1 MISTVLSN
9 IIGFIMLIIITMCF
23 FKSTR
28 KLLLTLLK
36 YIWSKIELREI
47 VINLVKRFLAEFKTA
62 KNLMDRENKNE
73 RYMYLACT
81 IISFTILVYNYK
93 FNYILFLSFFTYFI
107 FKALTKEVREYF
119 IKLKH
124 EKMSNKYKDLS
135 KIFDNKVKVI
145 AFDKNNGIFKLNSFV
160 PITDIEKK
168 SAHIEHW
175 INKEIESIKRDP
187 KNFRLIYIKTKFAE
201 SKKYKK
207 SAKFNDFYMLSDYI
221 KTIEINKKYNLPAMF
236 GVDKNGNN
244 IVVDMMDMY
253 HTFISGETS
262 GGKSTLLNTIIQSMQ
277 YFCNNVMFIMVDF
290 KLVGLGIYRNFKNCI
305 FVKSDTEFR
314 EKLEWLQ
321 NEMMKRYETF
331 LENEVMDIFEYHK
344 IGKKMNYIVL
354 VIDEISNIKLSGNNK
369 KNKNDEQT
377 IDIED
382 TIANLL
388 NMARAAGIILI
399 ACTQNPYGVE
409 LKTNIRNKF
418 ITNIS
423 GRIIRPEVQKM
434 TGVTGT
440 EHLQR
445 GEFKMKS
452 TNINELEFKA
462 YFQNRLNNYV
472 FNELKNMYGYG
483 GVNLEKNIV
492 DIEEFKNKS

>member
-1 MISTVLSN
+1 MAKSKQDERIVQVFEWGLNRLYKISKRAGTEVLNFRS
-9 IIGFIMLIIITMCF
+9 ILRTKEKFLLISFLIISYTFLIYHKAAPGFYFLNPLFYFF
-23 FKSTR
+23 FKGIY
-28 KLLLTLLK
+28 KELKENAIALK
-36 YIWSKIELREI
+36 YKGI
-47 VINLVKRFLAEFKTA
+47 
-62 KNLMDRENKNE
+62 
-73 RYMYLACT
+73 
-81 IISFTILVYNYK
+81 
-93 FNYILFLSFFTYFI
+93 
-107 FKALTKEVREYF
+107 
-119 IKLKH
+119 
-124 EKMSNKYKDLS
+124 S
-135 KIFDNKVKVI
+135 KIFDNKVRVIEAKGGIIKV
-145 AFDKNNGIFKLNSFV
+145 FKLHSYIPLTEV
-160 PITDIEKK
+160 EKK
-168 SAHIEHW
+168 LSHIEHFL
-175 INKEIESIKRDP
+175 NKEIESIKRDP
-187 KNFRLIYIKTKFAE
+187 KNFRLIYIKTKITE
-201 SKKYKK
+201 GKKGKK
-207 SAKFNDFYMLSDYI
+207 VSNFNSFYMLHDYI
-221 KTIEINKKYNLPAMF
+221 KTIQVNKKINLPAML
-236 GVDKNGNN
+236 GVDRDSKN

-277 YFCNNVMFIMVDF
+277 YFSNNVMFIMVDF

-305 FVKSDTEFR
+305 FVKSDAEFK
-314 EKLEWLQ
+314 EKISWLQ
-321 NEMMKRYETF
+321 DEMMNRYETF

-369 KNKNDEQT
+369 KNKNDEQS

-440 EHLQR
+440 ANLQR
-445 GEFKMKS
+445 GEFKMNS
-452 TNINELEFKA
+452 TNITELEFKA
-462 YFQNRLNNYV
+462 YFQDKQNNSV
-472 FNELKNMYGYG
+472 FQELKNIHCNG
-483 GVNLEKNIV
+483 GVNLEKNV
-492 DIEEFKNKS
+492 IEFINKS